1 MMKMAHKKITTPI
14 PGYLVRFINGI
25 IYFSAVPFS
34 FSHLAMGEEQFNT
47 SFIHGDDNVAQV
59 TALDSGDDILP
70 GKYPFDIYL
79 NGQRID
85 HGDIEFKKVAK
96 DGPVLPCLMAQD
108 YQDYGVKLPD
118 DLTMTQCYALSQQIS
133 GARFSYDATIQRI
146 DLDVPQVFLVPRPHG
161 AIPPK
166 IYDRGINA
174 GFVNYNFSGNHN
186 RYSNTQNGKTADY
199 YFLSLNSGLNLRDWR
214 LRNNSAMNQQSGVG
228 SHWNNISSWA
238 ETDIVSLR
246 SRLVIGQSST
256 QKAVFDSIQFRGVQ
270 LSSANDMLAE
280 SQRGYAPVVRGVASS
295 NARVEIRQN
304 GYTIYTT
311 NVPPGPF
318 ALTDIFPS
326 TLSGNL
332 DVMVIE
338 ANGTISSFVVPFS
351 SVPNM
356 LREGIWNYQL
366 TAGKYH
372 DGSSRYQPKFM
383 QGTLSHGMTYDVT
396 PYGGVLVAENYCSAV
411 VGLGKNLGNW
421 GAVSFDMSY
430 SDTHLANGEDKQ
442 GESFRFLY
450 SKSLNDWGTEFQ
462 IAGYHYSTLGYYDFT
477 DAVAERDCYKD
488 DYYRNSYYD
497 ENERNLGV
505 PDWAESRRRT
515 YYTRHFSNKRQRVEL
530 SVNQRIAGS
539 STLYANLSNQSYWG
553 GSGEDRSVQVGL
565 NSSYK
570 NISYGVFYQN
580 NRNNYGYEDHSV
592 NLTLSIPFSFFSKGS
607 SDMSASFNAGHSKQ
621 SGSTYSASLNGT
633 ALDDNRL
640 NYSVQSGHDRHSGQI
655 TSANVGYQSSIGK
668 INAGYS
674 YSNDYQQSS
683 LMVAGGIVAH
693 AGGVTLTQPL
703 QNSFVLVEAKDAKGV
718 RLENQP
724 GVAIDRFGYAVMTS
738 ASPYRHNRVAL
749 RTEDIGNGLDIPIA
763 ARDVVPTYGAIAR
776 VKFETHT
783 GQSLLVHSKMAD
795 GSVPPIGANV
805 LNADGKNN
813 GIVGT
818 NGDIYIS
825 GVLAGDRLLVKWGSD
840 VGESCSLLVP
850 ELQPATEH
858 LMGYQELSLSCGKP

>member
-1 MMKMAHKKITTPI
+1 MARKKITTST
-14 PGYLVRFINGI
+14 PGYLARLINGI

-34 FSHLAMGEEQFNT
+34 FSHLAMAEEQFNT

-85 HGDIEFKKVAK
+85 HRDIEFKKVAK
-96 DGPVLPCLMAQD
+96 DTPVVPCLMAQD

-133 GARFSYDATIQRI
+133 GAKLSYDAAIQRI
-146 DLDVPQVFLVPRPHG
+146 DLDVPQVFLVPRPQG

-166 IYDRGINA
+166 VYDRGINA

-199 YFLSLNSGLNLRDWR
+199 YFLGLNSGLNLGDWR
-214 LRNNSAMNQQSGVG
+214 LRNNSAMNQQSGVRA
-228 SHWNNISSWA
+228 HWNNISSWA
-238 ETDIVSLR
+238 ETDIVPLR

-256 QKAVFDSIQFRGVQ
+256 HKEVFDSIQFRGVQ
-270 LSSANDMLAE
+270 LSSSNDMLPE

-304 GYTIYTT
+304 GYTIYST

-338 ANGTISSFVVPFS
+338 ANGAISSFVVPFS

-356 LREGIWNYQL
+356 LREGLWNYQL
-366 TAGKYH
+366 TVGKYH

-383 QGTLSHGMTYDVT
+383 QGTLSHGMTFDVT
-396 PYGGVLVAENYCSAV
+396 PYGGVLVAENYRSAV

-421 GAVSFDMSY
+421 GALSFDMSY
-430 SDTHLANGEDKQ
+430 SDTHLVNGDDKQ

-462 IAGYHYSTLGYYDFT
+462 IAGYRYSTSGYYDFT
-477 DAVAERDCYKD
+477 DAVAERDRYED
-488 DYYRNSYYD
+488 GYYHNSYYD
-497 ENERNLGV
+497 ETDRNLGV

-515 YYTRHFSNKRQRVEL
+515 YYTHRFRNKRQRVEL

-553 GSGEDRSVQVGL
+553 GSGEDRSVQVGF

-570 NISYGVFYQN
+570 NISYGVFYQD
-580 NRNNYGYEDHSV
+580 NRSNYGYEDHSV
-592 NLTLSIPFSFFSKGS
+592 NLIVSIPFSFFSKDS

-621 SGSTYSASLNGT
+621 SGNTYSAGLNGT

-655 TSANVGYQSSIGK
+655 TSANIGYQSSIGTV
-668 INAGYS
+668 NAGYS
-674 YSNDYQQSS
+674 YSNGYQQSS
-683 LMVAGGIVAH
+683 LRVAGGIVAH

-749 RTEDIGNGLDIPIA
+749 RTEDIGNGLDIPMA

-805 LNADGKNN
+805 FNADGKNN

-840 VGESCSLLVP
+840 IGESCSLLVP
-850 ELQPATEH
+850 DLQPATKQ
-858 LMGYQELSLSCGKP
+858 LMGYQELSLSCGKPHKE